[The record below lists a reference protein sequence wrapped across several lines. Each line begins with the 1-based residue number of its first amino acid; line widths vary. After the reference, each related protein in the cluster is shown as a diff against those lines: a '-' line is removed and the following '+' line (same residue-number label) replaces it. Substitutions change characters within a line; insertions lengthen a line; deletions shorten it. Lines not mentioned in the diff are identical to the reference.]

1 MTHMEISKEGM
12 SMNTNSLGVNMTTD
26 TSTKAKKSKAKL
38 QLKAPTQ
45 ERSRQTVAT
54 ILEACERI
62 MVREGF
68 YGVTTDKIAK
78 EAGVSIGSLYQFFG
92 NKESVVSALI
102 HELIRRDSIYFQER
116 ITTINQIPA
125 DQRIQF
131 LIQLGLEIYS
141 TQKDLR
147 QKIQGIYQYLV
158 DQAEFRKII
167 AIYTETFAMHIQPKN
182 NREPRMMAKLTVSAF
197 IGLMEQVVLENPNF
211 MQDQKLVDEIKRMFL
226 DYLCK

>member
-1 MTHMEISKEGM
+1 M
-12 SMNTNSLGVNMTTD
+12 STNMLGVTMTTD
-26 TSTKAKKSKAKL
+26 QSSKVKKSKTKL
-38 QLKAPTQ
+38 QMKAPTQ

-102 HELIRRDSIYFQER
+102 HDLLRKDSLYFQEK
-116 ITTINQIPA
+116 INSINSLPA
-125 DQRIQF
+125 DQRVPYV
-131 LIQLGLEIYS
+131 IQLGLEIYS

-158 DQAEFRKII
+158 DQGEFKKII
-167 AIYTETFAMHIQPKN
+167 NSYSETLAQYIIPKDG
-182 NREPRMMAKLTVSAF
+182 RDPKVMAQLTIHAF
-197 IGLMEQVVLENPNF
+197 IGLMEQVVVDNPEF
-211 MQDQKLVDEIKRMFL
+211 IKDEKMVSEIKRMFL
-226 DYLCK
+226 RYLCE

>member
-1 MTHMEISKEGM
+1 M
-12 SMNTNSLGVNMTTD
+12 STNMLGVTMTTEQ
-26 TSTKAKKSKAKL
+26 SKAKKSKTKL
-38 QLKAPTQ
+38 QMKAPTQ

-102 HELIRRDSIYFQER
+102 HDLLRKDTIYFQEK
-116 ITTINQIPA
+116 ITSINSMPA
-125 DQRIQF
+125 DQRVPYI
-131 LIQLGLEIYS
+131 IQLGLEIYS

-158 DQAEFRKII
+158 DQGEFKRVIQAYTDTLAQYIIPKDGRDAKI
-167 AIYTETFAMHIQPKN
+167 
-182 NREPRMMAKLTVSAF
+182 MAQLTIHSF
-197 IGLMEQVVLENPNF
+197 IGLMEQVVVDNPDF
-211 MQDQKLVDEIKRMFL
+211 IRDEKMVSEIKRMFL
-226 DYLCK
+226 RYLCE

>member
-1 MTHMEISKEGM
+1 M
-12 SMNTNSLGVNMTTD
+12 LGVTMSAEQN
-26 TSTKAKKSKAKL
+26 KVKKSKTKL
-38 QLKAPTQ
+38 QMKAPTQ

-62 MVREGF
+62 MIREGF

-102 HELIRRDSIYFQER
+102 HDLIRKDSLYFKEK
-116 ITTINQIPA
+116 ITSINSLA
-125 DQRIQF
+125 TDQQVPFI
-131 LIQLGLEIYS
+131 IQLGLEIYS

-158 DQAEFRKII
+158 DQGEFKKVIQAYVDTLAQYII
-167 AIYTETFAMHIQPKN
+167 PKDG
-182 NREPRMMAKLTVSAF
+182 RDPRVMAQLTIHAF
-197 IGLMEQVVLENPNF
+197 IGLMEQVVVDNPDF
-211 MQDQKLVDEIKRMFL
+211 IRDEKMVAEIKRMFL
-226 DYLCK
+226 RYLCE

>member
-1 MTHMEISKEGM
+1 M
-12 SMNTNSLGVNMTTD
+12 STNMLGVSMTTD
-26 TSTKAKKSKAKL
+26 QGKTKKSKTKL
-38 QLKAPTQ
+38 QMKAPTQ

-62 MVREGF
+62 MIREGF

-102 HELIRRDSIYFQER
+102 HELMRKDSIYFMEK
-116 ITTINQIPA
+116 IGTINSMPA
-125 DQRIQF
+125 EQRVPYI
-131 LIQLGLEIYS
+131 IQLGLEIYS

-158 DQAEFRKII
+158 DQGEFKKVIQY
-167 AIYTETFAMHIQPKN
+167 YTETLAQFIIPKEG
-182 NREPRMMAKLTVSAF
+182 RDPRVMAQLTIHGF
-197 IGLMEQVVLENPNF
+197 IGLMEQVVVDNPDF
-211 MQDQKLVDEIKRMFL
+211 IKDEKIVSEIKKMFL
-226 DYLCK
+226 RYLCE

>member
-1 MTHMEISKEGM
+1 M
-12 SMNTNSLGVNMTTD
+12 STNMLGVTMTTD
-26 TSTKAKKSKAKL
+26 QSSKAKKSKTKL
-38 QLKAPTQ
+38 QMKAPTQ

-102 HELIRRDSIYFQER
+102 HDLIRKDSLYFQDK
-116 ITTINQIPA
+116 ITSINSLPA
-125 DQRIQF
+125 EQRVPYI
-131 LIQLGLEIYS
+131 IQLGLEIYS

-158 DQAEFRKII
+158 DQGEFKRVINSYSETLAQYII
-167 AIYTETFAMHIQPKN
+167 PKD
-182 NREPRMMAKLTVSAF
+182 NRDPKVMSQLTIHAF
-197 IGLMEQVVLENPNF
+197 IGLMEQVVVDNPDF
-211 MQDQKLVDEIKRMFL
+211 IKDEKMVSEIKRMFL
-226 DYLCK
+226 RYLCE

>member
-1 MTHMEISKEGM
+1 M
-12 SMNTNSLGVNMTTD
+12 STNMLGVTMTTD
-26 TSTKAKKSKAKL
+26 QSSKVKKSKTKL
-38 QLKAPTQ
+38 QMKAPTQ

-102 HELIRRDSIYFQER
+102 HDLIRKDSIYFQEK
-116 ITTINQIPA
+116 ITSINSLPA
-125 DQRIQF
+125 DQRVPFI
-131 LIQLGLEIYS
+131 IQLGLEIYS

-158 DQAEFRKII
+158 DQGEFKKVITFYAETLAQYII
-167 AIYTETFAMHIQPKN
+167 PKD
-182 NREPRMMAKLTVSAF
+182 NRDPKVMSQLTIHAF
-197 IGLMEQVVLENPNF
+197 IGLMEQVVVDNPDF
-211 MQDQKLVDEIKRMFL
+211 IKDEKMVAEIKRMFL
-226 DYLCK
+226 RYLCE

>member
-1 MTHMEISKEGM
+1 M
-12 SMNTNSLGVNMTTD
+12 STNMLGVTMTTEQ
-26 TSTKAKKSKAKL
+26 SKAKKSKTKL
-38 QLKAPTQ
+38 QMKAPTQ

-102 HELIRRDSIYFQER
+102 HDLVRKDSLYFQEK
-116 ITTINQIPA
+116 ITSINSMPA
-125 DQRIQF
+125 DQRVPYI
-131 LIQLGLEIYS
+131 IQLGLEIYS

-158 DQAEFRKII
+158 DQGEFKRVIQSYTDTLAQYII
-167 AIYTETFAMHIQPKN
+167 PKDG
-182 NREPRMMAKLTVSAF
+182 RDTKVMAQLTIHAF
-197 IGLMEQVVLENPNF
+197 IGLMEQVVVDNPDF
-211 MQDQKLVDEIKRMFL
+211 IRDEKMVSEIKRMFL
-226 DYLCK
+226 RYLCE

>member
-1 MTHMEISKEGM
+1 M
-12 SMNTNSLGVNMTTD
+12 STNTLGVSMT
-26 TSTKAKKSKAKL
+26 SEASSKVKKSKAKL

-102 HELIRRDSIYFQER
+102 HDLIRRDAIYFQEK
-116 ITTINQIPA
+116 IAQINNIPV
-125 DQRIQF
+125 DQRIPF

-141 TQKDLR
+141 TQKELR

-158 DQAEFRKII
+158 DQAEFKKIVTYYI
-167 AIYTETFAMHIQPKN
+167 EVFTQNIQA
-182 NREPRMMAKLTVSAF
+182 RQGRDPRTMAKLTVSAF
-197 IGLMEQVVLENPNF
+197 LGLMEQVVLENPNF

-226 DYLCK
+226 RYLCE

>member
-1 MTHMEISKEGM
+1 
-12 SMNTNSLGVNMTTD
+12 MNTNSLGANMVTEATN
-26 TSTKAKKSKAKL
+26 KQKKSKTKL
-38 QLKAPTQ
+38 QMKAPTQ

-102 HELIRRDSIYFQER
+102 HDLLRRDSVYFQEKLGQIESLPAEDR
-116 ITTINQIPA
+116 VPFIINT
-125 DQRIQF
+125 
-131 LIQLGLEIYS
+131 GLEIYS

-158 DQAEFRKII
+158 DQGEFKKII
-167 AIYTETFAMHIQPKN
+167 GYYADTLSRYIVPKEG
-182 NREPRMMAKLTVSAF
+182 RDPKIMGKLTIHAF
-197 IGLMEQVVLENPNF
+197 IGLMEQVVLDNPNF
-211 MQDQKLVDEIKRMFL
+211 MEDPKLVEEIRKMFFR
-226 DYLCK
+226 YLCE

>member
-1 MTHMEISKEGM
+1 MTSELSAK
-12 SMNTNSLGVNMTTD
+12 T
-26 TSTKAKKSKAKL
+26 KKSKTKL

-62 MVREGF
+62 MIREGF

-102 HELIRRDSIYFQER
+102 HELMRKDAVYFQEKLAN
-116 ITTINQIPA
+116 IGQIPA
-125 DQRIQF
+125 DQRIPY
-131 LIQLGLEIYS
+131 LIRLGLEIYS
-141 TQKDLR
+141 TQKELR

-158 DQAEFRKII
+158 DQSEFKKILTF
-167 AIYTETFAMHIQPKN
+167 YTDVFTQHIQAPAG
-182 NREPRMMAKLTVSAF
+182 REPRMMAKLTVSAF
-197 IGLMEQVVLENPNF
+197 LGLMEQVVMENPNF
-211 MQDQKLVDEIKRMFL
+211 MQDQKLVDEINRMFL
-226 DYLCK
+226 RYLCE

>member
-1 MTHMEISKEGM
+1 
-12 SMNTNSLGVNMTTD
+12 MNANTLGVNMTTD
-26 TSTKAKKSKAKL
+26 TSSKTKKSKTKL

-45 ERSRQTVAT
+45 ERSRQTVST

-102 HELIRRDSIYFQER
+102 HELIRRDSVYFQER
-116 ITTINQIPA
+116 ITTIHQIPE
-125 DQRIQF
+125 DQRIHF

-147 QKIQGIYQYLV
+147 QKIQGIYLYLV

-167 AIYTETFAMHIQPKN
+167 SVYTDSFAAHIQPKN
-182 NREPRMMAKLTVSAF
+182 NREARMMAKLTVSAF

>member
-1 MTHMEISKEGM
+1 
-12 SMNTNSLGVNMTTD
+12 MNTNSLGVNMVTE
-26 TSTKAKKSKAKL
+26 SSKQKKSKTKL
-38 QLKAPTQ
+38 QMKAPTQ

-102 HELIRRDSIYFQER
+102 HELIRKDSVYFQEK
-116 ITTINQIPA
+116 ISAVHSVAA
-125 DQRIQF
+125 DQRIPF
-131 LIQLGLEIYS
+131 IIQLGLEIYS

-158 DQAEFRKII
+158 DQGEFKKVLSFYIDTI
-167 AIYTETFAMHIQPKN
+167 ATYVQPKDG
-182 NREPRMMAKLTVSAF
+182 RDPKVMAKLTVHAF
-197 IGLMEQVVLENPNF
+197 LGLMEQVVLENPNF
-211 MQDQKLVDEIKRMFL
+211 MQDTKLVEEIKRMFL
-226 DYLCK
+226 RYLCE

>member
-1 MTHMEISKEGM
+1 M
-12 SMNTNSLGVNMTTD
+12 STNMLGVTMTAEQ
-26 TSTKAKKSKAKL
+26 SKTKKMKTKL
-38 QLKAPTQ
+38 QMKAPTQ

-102 HELIRRDSIYFQER
+102 HDMIRKDLLFFQEK
-116 ITTINQIPA
+116 ISSINTLPA
-125 DQRIQF
+125 DRQVQF
-131 LIQLGLEIYS
+131 LMDLAIEIYS
-141 TQKDLR
+141 TQRAIR

-158 DQAEFRKII
+158 DQGEFKKVIDIYIDTLARFII
-167 AIYTETFAMHIQPKN
+167 PKDG
-182 NREPRMMAKLTVSAF
+182 RDPRVMAQLTIHAF
-197 IGLMEQVVLENPNF
+197 IGLMEQVVVDNPNF
-211 MQDQKLVDEIKRMFL
+211 IEDEKLVAEIKRMFIR
-226 DYLCK
+226 YLCE

>member
-1 MTHMEISKEGM
+1 
-12 SMNTNSLGVNMTTD
+12 MNTNSLGVSMVTESN
-26 TSTKAKKSKAKL
+26 KQKKSKTKL
-38 QLKAPTQ
+38 QMKAPTQ

-102 HELIRRDSIYFQER
+102 HELIRKDSVYFQEKISQIESLPSSER
-116 ITTINQIPA
+116 VPFIIN
-125 DQRIQF
+125 
-131 LIQLGLEIYS
+131 LGLEIYS
-141 TQKDLR
+141 TQKELR

-158 DQAEFRKII
+158 DQSEFKKII
-167 AIYTETFAMHIQPKN
+167 NYYADTLAAYIQPKEG
-182 NREPRMMAKLTVSAF
+182 RDPKIMARLTVHSF
-197 IGLMEQVVLENPNF
+197 LGLMEQVVLDNPDF
-211 MQDQKLVDEIKRMFL
+211 LQDQKLVEEIKRLFL
-226 DYLCK
+226 RYLCE

>member
-1 MTHMEISKEGM
+1 
-12 SMNTNSLGVNMTTD
+12 MNTNSLGVSMVTD
-26 TSTKAKKSKAKL
+26 QNKQKKAKTKL
-38 QLKAPTQ
+38 QMKAPTQ

-62 MVREGF
+62 MIREGF

-102 HELIRRDSIYFQER
+102 HDLIRRDSLYFQEK
-116 ITTINQIPA
+116 ITQIQNLPPQDRVPFIIN
-125 DQRIQF
+125 
-131 LIQLGLEIYS
+131 LGLEIYS

-158 DQAEFRKII
+158 DQGEFKKVIGYY
-167 AIYTETFAMHIQPKN
+167 ADTLAAYIQPKEG
-182 NREPRMMAKLTVSAF
+182 RDPKIMARLTVHAF
-197 IGLMEQVVLENPNF
+197 LGLMEQVVLDNPNF
-211 MQDQKLVDEIKRMFL
+211 MQDEKLTAEIRRMFL
-226 DYLCK
+226 RYLCE

>member
-1 MTHMEISKEGM
+1 M
-12 SMNTNSLGVNMTTD
+12 STNMLGVTMTTD
-26 TSTKAKKSKAKL
+26 QSKAKKSKTKL
-38 QLKAPTQ
+38 QMKAPTQ

-102 HELIRRDSIYFQER
+102 HDLLRKDSIYFQEK
-116 ITTINQIPA
+116 ISAVNSLPA
-125 DQRIQF
+125 DQRVPYV
-131 LIQLGLEIYS
+131 IQLGLEIYS

-158 DQAEFRKII
+158 DQGEFKKII
-167 AIYTETFAMHIQPKN
+167 AAYAETLALYIIPKDG
-182 NREPRMMAKLTVSAF
+182 RDPKIMAQLTIHAF
-197 IGLMEQVVLENPNF
+197 IGLMEQVVVDNPDF
-211 MQDQKLVDEIKRMFL
+211 IQDEKMVSEIKRMFL
-226 DYLCK
+226 RYLCE

>member
-1 MTHMEISKEGM
+1 M
-12 SMNTNSLGVNMTTD
+12 STNTLGVSMTTD
-26 TSTKAKKSKAKL
+26 QSKTKKSKTKL
-38 QLKAPTQ
+38 QMKAPTQ

-102 HELIRRDSIYFQER
+102 HELLRKDTVYFQEKMSS
-116 ITTINQIPA
+116 INNLPA
-125 DQRIQF
+125 DQRVPYV
-131 LIQLGLEIYS
+131 IQLGLEIYS
-141 TQKDLR
+141 TQKDIR

-158 DQAEFRKII
+158 DQGEFKKII
-167 AIYTETFAMHIQPKN
+167 TGYSETLAQYIIPKEG
-182 NREPRMMAKLTVSAF
+182 RDPKVMAQLTIHAF
-197 IGLMEQVVLENPNF
+197 IGLMEQVVVENPDF
-211 MQDQKLVDEIKRMFL
+211 MQDEKMVAEIKRMFL
-226 DYLCK
+226 RYLCE

>member
-1 MTHMEISKEGM
+1 
-12 SMNTNSLGVNMTTD
+12 MNANTLGVNMTTD
-26 TSTKAKKSKAKL
+26 TSSKTKKSKTML

-45 ERSRQTVAT
+45 ERSRQTVST

-102 HELIRRDSIYFQER
+102 HELIRRDSVYFQER
-116 ITTINQIPA
+116 ITTIHQIPE
-125 DQRIQF
+125 DQRIHF

-167 AIYTETFAMHIQPKN
+167 SVYTDSFAAHIQPKN
-182 NREPRMMAKLTVSAF
+182 NREARMMAKLTVSAF